1 MNYVHLAD
9 FQELKFKQEYVL
21 YSVFI
26 PVQPSAS
33 IQGYKNKCQYD
44 LISYTRLRSPIP
56 SLLSPILDGRFDY
69 TQNTLHHIISSVAFL
84 RFWRCARLHSGGK
97 DEPVWLGVILRYQLQ
112 KLSWRR
118 RQHDVFRSLV
128 FWFNV
133 IFPTTLTFPGNLCCS
148 RYAVVRLLHPVNH
161 KLPLAP
167 RPGVPRG

>member
-1 MNYVHLAD
+1 MFGLFLRIILKTHAWYSSIPCLIKFLTQNSIRLPLLYHCTTYFDHRYPLCRHLYCTD
-9 FQELKFKQEYVL
+9 D
-21 YSVFI
+21 S
-26 PVQPSAS
+26 
-33 IQGYKNKCQYD
+33 
-44 LISYTRLRSPIP
+44 T
-56 SLLSPILDGRFDY
+56 Y

-97 DEPVWLGVILRYQLQ
+97 DEPVWLGVILRYLLP

-118 RQHDVFRSLV
+118 RQHDAFRSKV
-128 FWFNV
+128 FWSNV